1 MHLKKNNF
9 KYKNA
14 KHPLKKSTQLR
25 EVGDNKDQQ
34 NYTTTTTQ
42 TQHKKPT
49 QLEAVLHC
57 KYCIYYRVLGTV
69 CFLTVFNIKLLL
81 DPGILLQGSSTKL
94 IKKIPSEKR
103 FFWKGLE

>member
-69 CFLTVFNIKLLL
+69 LFSYSVRDKVTVR
-81 DPGILLQGSSTKL
+81 PRYSTL
-94 IKKIPSEKR
+94 
-103 FFWKGLE
+103 G

>member
-9 KYKNA
+9 EYKNA

-25 EVGDNKDQQ
+25 EVDGDNKDQQ

-57 KYCIYYRVLGTV
+57 KYCIYYCVLGTV
-69 CFLTVFNIKLLL
+69 LFSYSVQDKVTVRPSYST
-81 DPGILLQGSSTKL
+81 PG
-94 IKKIPSEKR
+94 
-103 FFWKGLE
+103 